1 MSLEGS
7 IKQPAD
13 AADARRVLLARGWP
27 WARGQALRDAIGGL
41 RRNGL
46 MAAAA
51 TTTIAIALMVAGGGV
66 LASVNLA
73 HLASILESQVE
84 IVGFIQRDLTP
95 QQQRRVLAA
104 ARNLPGVRSAE
115 LVGRAEALR
124 RLQKTYG
131 SVASV
136 GTHLKTNPLPDSIEV
151 RASGPGQVR
160 AVASALERIA
170 GVQEVLYGTP
180 VVDRLVALTRAVR
193 ITGAG
198 VAGALFAAAL
208 LIVLNTIRLTIAAR
222 RQEIEIMTLVGA
234 TPGFIRGPFVLEGVL
249 QGAAAALAATAV
261 LVAAYV
267 YLAVQIAG
275 SLPFLPVLE
284 PSDALPGALAVVWLL
299 GIAVGIAGSEIGM
312 RRHLRP

>member
-27 WARGQALRDAIGGL
+27 WVRGQALRDAIGGL

-73 HLASILESQVE
+73 HLASVLESQVE

-95 QQQRRVLAA
+95 QQQHRVLAA
-104 ARNLPGVRSAE
+104 ARDLPGVRSAE

-131 SVASV
+131 SLASV
-136 GTHLKTNPLPDSIEV
+136 GSHLKTNPLPDSIEV

-160 AVASALERIA
+160 AVAAALERIA
-170 GVQEVLYGTP
+170 GVQDVLYGTP

-193 ITGAG
+193 ITGAV

-284 PSDALPGALAVVWLL
+284 SSAALPGALAVVWLL
-299 GIAVGIAGSEIGM
+299 GIAVGIAGSEIGI
-312 RRHLRP
+312 RRYLRP